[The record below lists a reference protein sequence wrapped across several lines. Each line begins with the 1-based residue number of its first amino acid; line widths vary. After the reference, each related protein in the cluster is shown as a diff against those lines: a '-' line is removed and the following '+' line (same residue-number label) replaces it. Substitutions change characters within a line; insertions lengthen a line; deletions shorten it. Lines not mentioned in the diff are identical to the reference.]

1 MAAKIAPDKMAEG
14 AFMIAMIS
22 CFLYIVVTFFFVIHP
37 DLGEGEAQPV
47 EVGSR
52 G

>member
-1 MAAKIAPDKMAEG
+1 MAGKIDPDKMAEG
-14 AFMIAMIS
+14 AFLITMIGA
-22 CFLYIVVTFFFVIHP
+22 FLYILVTFFFVIHP

-47 EVGSR
+47 EGGSD